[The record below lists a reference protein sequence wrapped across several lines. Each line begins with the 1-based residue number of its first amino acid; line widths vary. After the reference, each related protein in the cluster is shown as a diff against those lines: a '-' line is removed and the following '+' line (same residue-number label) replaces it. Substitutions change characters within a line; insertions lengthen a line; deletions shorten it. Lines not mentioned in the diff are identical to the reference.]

1 MDRPESVAFTFHDTE
16 PDLFESES
24 SSESDEEP

>member
-1 MDRPESVAFTFHDTE
+1 MNIRKDHAE

-24 SSESDEEP
+24 SSYSDEQP